1 MKPRIKPELLIF
13 AGTILLLNI
22 IFPPPSVPQRYD
34 VSAGEVA
41 PYDII
46 APYDFFIPK
55 NEQVLRDE
63 REEIARRIPPVF
75 RLDNRVLPEVLA
87 MVDGLE
93 ALIDSM
99 RRSGVDRD
107 SIIHAVQR
115 QYALGSNVISYIM
128 RNNRRIFDRLRKT
141 LGDLSAMGII
151 DLKIPDNRIV
161 AIISGNKET
170 LESTDRLFSIDE
182 AVNIGALDQSG
193 DYRSLLQFF
202 LSPNIKLDT
211 ARTRERIDDVFA
223 NVPKTKGRVLKGE
236 LIAEKHKRI
245 DSETIEKIVALENT
259 YTSIGNWEIV
269 KSLLFR
275 NMLYLALIFLMIKF
289 DRVTGTGLCH
299 VKNLYFITLLSSA
312 FLLIGK
318 VTLATDLL
326 YLTPVAFFVL
336 MFALYFNFHVA
347 MLFAFMFAAIFGLIE
362 KSAGIFTFLFVSGLV
377 AAFSSQTIN
386 SRLAFYRPLA
396 YMSMAN
402 VGAILFI
409 DIYINGSGLNL
420 MHLGAG
426 ITNSVLVNLGFVLF
440 LPLFERVFG
449 FTTDLTLLELGNLNL
464 PIFKEMAL
472 EAPGTYH
479 HSIIVGNLAEA
490 GARYVGGDPIL
501 ARVGAYYHDIG
512 KLKKPEYFI
521 ENQIGMRNPHDML
534 KPQMSALVII
544 SHVKDGLER
553 ARQMKLPKK
562 ILDVIE
568 QHHGTTMIELFYKK
582 ALEVSKE
589 TAQDSYRYPGPR
601 PKTKETALVMLA
613 DSVEAAARGER
624 NITVAKI
631 RKIVKESVDRK
642 FNDGQL
648 DDCPVTRTDLEQ
660 VKTAFVP
667 ILTGVFHPRLENA
680 QTTQQSGPAE
690 KTEAPR

>member
-1 MKPRIKPELLIF
+1 MKPRIKPELPIF
-13 AGTILLLNI
+13 AGTLLLLNI
-22 IFPPPSVPQRYD
+22 ISPPPSVPQRYD

-41 PYDII
+41 LYDII

-55 NEQVLRDE
+55 SEQVLRDE

-93 ALIDSM
+93 GLIDSM
-99 RRSGVDRD
+99 RRSSVDRD

-115 QYALGSNVISYIM
+115 QYALGSDVISYVM
-128 RNNRRIFDRLRKT
+128 RNNRRVFDLLRKT
-141 LGDLSAMGII
+141 LGDLSARGII
-151 DLKIPDNRIV
+151 DPKVPDKRIV

-170 LESTDRLFSIDE
+170 LESIDRLFSIDE
-182 AVNIGALDQSG
+182 AINIGALNQNS

-223 NVPKTKGRVLKGE
+223 NVPLTKGRVLKGE

-245 DSETIEKIVALENT
+245 DSETVEKIVALENT
-259 YTSIGNWEIV
+259 YTSIGTWEIA
-269 KSLLFR
+269 KSLFFR
-275 NMLYLALIFLMIKF
+275 NMLYLALIFFMIKF
-289 DRVTGTGLCH
+289 DQVTRTGLFQA
-299 VKNLYFITLLSSA
+299 KNLYFISLLSTA
-312 FLLIGK
+312 FVIIGK

-326 YLTPVAFFVL
+326 YLTPVAFFIL

-347 MLFAFMFAAIFGLIE
+347 MLFTFMFAAIFGIVE

-396 YMSMAN
+396 YMSLAN
-402 VGAILFI
+402 IGAILFV
-409 DIYINGSGLNL
+409 DIYMNGSGLNL
-420 MHLGAG
+420 LHVGAG
-426 ITNSVLVNLGFVLF
+426 ITNSVLVNLSFVLF
-440 LPLFERVFG
+440 LPLFEKLFD

-490 GARYVGGDPIL
+490 GARYIDGDPVL
-501 ARVGAYYHDIG
+501 TRVGAYYHDIG

-553 ARQMKLPKK
+553 ARRMKLPKK
-562 ILDVIE
+562 LLDVIE

-582 ALEVSKE
+582 ALEVSEE

-631 RKIVKESVDRK
+631 RKIVKESIDRK

-667 ILTGVFHPRLENA
+667 ILTGVFHPRLDYA
-680 QTTQQSGPAE
+680 QTKQHSVPAE
-690 KTEAPR
+690 ETEAQR